1 MPSNDTEN
9 DKAEIV
15 GIVNL
20 YGFALDAHQ
29 WGLFDEIFTADVVA
43 EFGPA
48 GSEWIGVPTLVAA
61 FKDFHEQLDNHS
73 HTMFGTVVHVD
84 GDTANA
90 FTYGNWL
97 LVRNDAGEDPSWL
110 GSGWYD
116 DELVRT
122 EDGWRISH
130 RVCRLV
136 SWTGNP
142 VVSSP
147 ARAHN
152 PDMRTNVLREH
163 AAAGKVMYL
172 NAVAAR

>member
-1 MPSNDTEN
+1 MPSRDPET

-15 GIVNL
+15 GIINL

-29 WGLFDEIFTADVVA
+29 WDLFDQIFTPDVVA

-48 GSEWIGVPTLVAA
+48 GTEWIGLPTLVAA
-61 FKDFHEQLDNHS
+61 FTDFHEQLDNHA
-73 HTMFGTVVHVD
+73 HTMFGTVVNVHS
-84 GDTANA
+84 DTANA

-97 LVRNDAGEDPSWL
+97 LVRYGAGDDPSWL

-130 RVCRLV
+130 RICRLV

-147 ARAHN
+147 ERAHN

-172 NAVAAR
+172 EALRSK